1 MGMAMPGR
9 DRLDLVTL
17 LARIA
22 ETKSLSA
29 AARAVGMS
37 QPSASR
43 LLKQL
48 EALVGATLVHRSPSQ
63 DITLTS
69 AGERFLASARKLVG
83 GWDQAVAGVRAERDQ
98 LEGLLRVVAPVAAGQ
113 DLLAKI
119 AARFIRANPGV
130 TVEWRLSDDAVDPTP
145 GGYDLWIRAGDL
157 PTDDLVVREIW
168 RIERAIVAAPS
179 WLQIDHPSE
188 LLGDRAVRLTTFTP
202 QAVELTRRDGETFQ
216 LRQRS
221 VFMTDNLFSARAA
234 VLEGVG
240 YAVLPL
246 WAVQDRL
253 RRRVAG
259 QALPRMETA
268 RRHPRPGLR
277 PDAVAA
283 QTAHRI
289 PGLHQGRVDPGGWPG
304 RRVPGR
310 EPGSHV
316 DQVGSPMIQ
325 MARADHRR
333 AHAAD
338 RSRRSL

>member
-1 MGMAMPGR
+1 MPGR

-29 AARAVGMS
+29 AARAIGMS

-48 EALVGATLVHRSPSQ
+48 EGLVGATLVHRSPSQ
-63 DITLTS
+63 DITLTT
-69 AGERFLASARKLVG
+69 AGERFLASARELVS
-83 GWDQAVAGVRAERDQ
+83 GWDQAVADVRAERDR
-98 LEGLLRVVAPVAAGQ
+98 LEGPLRVVAPVAAGQ

-130 TVEWRLSDDAVDPTP
+130 TFEWRLSDDAVDPTP
-145 GGYDLWIRAGDL
+145 GGYDLWIRAGDM

-179 WLQIDHPSE
+179 WPRIDHPSG
-188 LLGDRAVRLTTFTP
+188 LLSDQAVRLTTFTP

-216 LRQRS
+216 LRQYS
-221 VFMTDNLFSARAA
+221 VFMTDNLFAARAA

-253 RRRVAG
+253 ERRVLVRLCSDWSPPSVTLALAYAPTPSRPRRLTEFLAFAKAELTRAG
-259 QALPRMETA
+259 GLGVAFLDENQAHTSISLAA
-268 RRHPRPGLR
+268 RRHHP
-277 PDAVAA
+277 
-283 QTAHRI
+283 
-289 PGLHQGRVDPGGWPG
+289 
-304 RRVPGR
+304 
-310 EPGSHV
+310 
-316 DQVGSPMIQ
+316 
-325 MARADHRR
+325 
-333 AHAAD
+333 
-338 RSRRSL
+338 